1 MQYPARANDNFVFRA
16 EILSR
21 VKGDK
26 QFQAA
31 IRNIIKDD
39 ILFWINTFCW
49 IYDAKGD
56 IYEKLGFSNQNMAF
70 LTFDYQDEYIM
81 KVIDHIQ
88 NGKDLLTEK
97 SRDMGASW
105 IILTIFLW
113 FFLFGGVGND
123 FLLGSRK
130 EEYVDKQGIMSALY
144 PKLRYQLYRQPS
156 WLMPL
161 GFNRRAHDNYM
172 RLINPETK
180 SFIQGEANN
189 DVFGSGGRA
198 KAVLYDEFAKWKNTD
213 KMAWQSTSD
222 VTNCRLALSSAWGRN
237 NQFFRLRSGKAGKI
251 EIVRLHWKLHP
262 LKDNLWY
269 EEQKKRRPPEDVAA
283 EIDIDYTASISDKAY
298 SSFKYDIHCAKPYP
312 QHNTDLPISLE
323 CDFNIS
329 PMSWALSHE
338 NEGEDDYFDEIV
350 VNETR
355 TEYAAIKFRDAY
367 KNHKNKELII
377 YGDAT
382 GRSRSANSK
391 ETNYQI
397 IERIL
402 GIEDNPKNGWQI
414 VKQVK
419 SANPSVVGRLN
430 ATNKRLSDWATK
442 DNKNWI
448 HINPVKCPTIVD
460 SFEQT
465 QRKGDGI
472 DKTGN
477 VEHITD
483 AIGYKQEY
491 KYPIRNDYVGY
502 REL

>member
-1 MQYPARANDNFVFRA
+1 MQYPNKASDNFVFRA

-21 VKGDK
+21 ARGDK
-26 QFQAA
+26 QFQSA
-31 IRNIIKDD
+31 IREIVKKD

-56 IYEKLGFSNQNMAF
+56 IYDKLGFSNQNMAF

-81 KVIDHIQ
+81 KVVDHI
-88 NGKDLLTEK
+88 NIGKDLLTEK

-105 IILTIFLW
+105 MVLTIFLW

-130 EEYVDKQGIMSALY
+130 EEYVDKPGIMSALY

-161 GFNRRAHDNYM
+161 GFNKRAHDNYM
-172 RLINPETK
+172 RLINPETN

-213 KMAWQSTSD
+213 RMAWQSTSD

-237 NQFFRLRSGKAGKI
+237 NQFFRLRSNKAGKI
-251 EIVRLHWKLHP
+251 KKLRLHWKVHP
-262 LKDNLWY
+262 LKDKVWY
-269 EEQKKRRPPEDVAA
+269 EEQKLRRPPEDVAA
-283 EIDIDYTASISDKAY
+283 EIDIDYAASITGKAY
-298 SSFKYDIHCAKPYP
+298 GSFKYDIHCAEPYP
-312 QHNTDLPISLE
+312 EYNPELPISLE
-323 CDFNIS
+323 CDFNIN
-329 PMSWALSHE
+329 PMSWALCHE
-338 NEGEDDYFDEIV
+338 KDGDDHYFNEIV
-350 VNETR
+350 IKGDTR
-355 TEYAAIKFRDAY
+355 TEYAAIEFRDRF
-367 KNHKNKELII
+367 KDHINKELTI

-382 GRSRSANSK
+382 GKHGSTKSK
-391 ETNYQI
+391 ESDYQI

-402 GIEDNPKNGWQI
+402 SIEYNKEGWQI

-419 SANPSVVGRLN
+419 SANPPIRERIN
-430 ATNKRLSDWATK
+430 ATNKRLCDWEN
-442 DNKNWI
+442 DNKNHI

-472 DKTGN
+472 DKTDN

-483 AIGYKQEY
+483 AIGYKQHY
-491 KYPIRNDYVGY
+491 KHPIKGDYVGY
-502 REL
+502 TEL